1 MKKLMGRRVLLAL
14 MDKLLVL
21 MFFAMLVAALISVPP
36 TRGGR

>member
-14 MDKLLVL
+14 LDKLLVL
-21 MFFAMLVAALISVPP
+21 MFFAMLVAALFAVPP